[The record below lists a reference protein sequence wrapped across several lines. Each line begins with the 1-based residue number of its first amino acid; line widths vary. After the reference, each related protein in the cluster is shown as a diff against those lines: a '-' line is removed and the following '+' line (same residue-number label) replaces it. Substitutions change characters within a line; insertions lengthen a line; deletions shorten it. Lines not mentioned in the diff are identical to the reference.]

1 MANTTGICEK
11 IYCPNG
17 FYFGDPCY
25 ALDEKL
31 YEAWIEWGRER
42 ERTEGRWCNDGKFV
56 HEGKEIMCVDSTA
69 YGDGYYEGVHMN
81 YGVDAGCLALIPLEF
96 CNREGFESLGLVVRD
111 FSGVAIFYSDGD
123 SGSFGIEWG
132 KCLECVETGET
143 EEDPEDEEP
152 EDEDP
157 YEYDSVYGRDANR

>member
-1 MANTTGICEK
+1 MANTTGIFEK
-11 IYCPNG
+11 IYCRSG

-42 ERTEGRWCNDGKFV
+42 ERTEGRWCNDGKFC

-69 YGDGYYEGVHMN
+69 YGDGYYEGIHMN

-96 CNREGFESLGLVVRD
+96 CNREGFETLGLVVMD
-111 FSGVAIFYSDGD
+111 FSGVATFETDGD
-123 SGSFGIEWG
+123 CGSFYIEWLG
-132 KCLECVETGET
+132 DFESVKTSES
-143 EEDPEDEEP
+143 EEDSED
-152 EDEDP
+152 DDN
-157 YEYDSVYGRDANR
+157 YEYDPVYGRDANR